1 MFSLS
6 RWKTTNSR
14 APNKHLNRTL
24 HLSMKIDTYIN
35 PELIKIP
42 TQVYHLESEG
52 FNGVLTAETR
62 NDPFLPLSVA
72 ALHTS
77 KMELIT
83 SIAVAFARTPM
94 TLAYVAHDLQVASQG
109 RFILGLGSQIR
120 AHITRRF
127 GMPWS
132 EPAQR
137 MKEFIL
143 ALRAIWNSWY
153 EGTRL
158 QFRGKYY
165 QHTLMTPFFS
175 PTNTQFGCPQIYLAA
190 VGPQMTEVAGEVA
203 DGLIVHPFMT
213 EEYLRNTTLPA
224 LKRGWSKGDRN
235 PHSFAISYP
244 IFVVSGS
251 RNMDTS
257 ALKQEVKKQLAFYGS
272 TPEYLGVLESVGL
285 EDLHQQLHHLSKQS
299 KWQDMA
305 DLISDDVMHKFVV
318 EATPDELAAQLKKQ
332 FGDVV
337 TRMNF
342 DTSLLNKSDRMQV
355 IQQLTCSSISHFN
368 K

>member
-1 MFSLS
+1 
-6 RWKTTNSR
+6 
-14 APNKHLNRTL
+14 
-24 HLSMKIDTYIN
+24 MKIDTYIS
-35 PELIKIP
+35 PELSKIP
-42 TQVYHLESEG
+42 TQVSDLEAEG
-52 FNGVLTAETR
+52 FNGVLTAETSH
-62 NDPFLPLSVA
+62 DPFLPLSVA
-72 ALHTS
+72 TLHS
-77 KMELIT
+77 SDMELIT

-94 TLAYVAHDLQVASQG
+94 ALAYVAHDLQVASQG

-127 GMPWS
+127 SMPWS

-143 ALRAIWNSWY
+143 ALRAIWCSWY
-153 EGTRL
+153 EGSRL

-175 PTNTQFGCPQIYLAA
+175 PTNTQFGYPKIYLAA

-213 EEYLRNTTLPA
+213 EEYLRNITLPA
-224 LKRGWSKGDRN
+224 LKRGWSKSERE
-235 PHSFAISYP
+235 PHSFDISYP

-251 RNMDTS
+251 RDTDTR
-257 ALKQEVKKQLAFYGS
+257 ALKQEVKTQLAFYGS
-272 TPEYLGVLESVGL
+272 TPEYLRVLESVGL
-285 EDLHQQLHHLSKQS
+285 DYLHQQLHQLSRKS
-299 KWQDMA
+299 KWQDMTA
-305 DLISDDVMHKFVV
+305 LISDDVMHKFAV
-318 EATPDELAAQLKKQ
+318 EANPDELAIQLMKK

-342 DTSLLNKSDRMQV
+342 DMRLLDKSDRRQV
-355 IQQLTCSSISHFN
+355 IRQLTSSSFSPSN